1 MIFINLQHIYI
12 FRNFLVM
19 GVSCH
24 SKKNKKGKSVLY
36 FFAVTAITAF
46 ACMYIIKEGRRIKVE
61 NELLSYEV
69 W

>member
-1 MIFINLQHIYI
+1 
-12 FRNFLVM
+12 M